1 MKRRTEEEYQERIE
15 YLERVILEGTQVF
28 KEMKKLGYDM
38 NQLKKNVE
46 SYLGE
51 VSKVDKE
58 RKTRTKWQNSKLG
71 NQSY

>member
-28 KEMKKLGYDM
+28 KEMKKLDYDM

-51 VSKVDKE
+51 VNKVDKE
-58 RKTRTKWQNSKLG
+58 RKTRTKWP
-71 NQSY
+71 